1 MRGREKEKIE
11 RKKRAEEAQG
21 TEQKSDRG
29 QAAMRRR
36 GRGGEEKGETK
47 RGGAGSL
54 SGYYYD
60 VLRDAACP
68 KPSVPSPDFSQRG
81 LETEFSGFGPSD
93 LP

>member
-36 GRGGEEKGETK
+36 GRGGRSNKGLIFDSLTFPS
-47 RGGAGSL
+47 GGE
-54 SGYYYD
+54 
-60 VLRDAACP
+60 R
-68 KPSVPSPDFSQRG
+68 KK
-81 LETEFSGFGPSD
+81 
-93 LP
+93 